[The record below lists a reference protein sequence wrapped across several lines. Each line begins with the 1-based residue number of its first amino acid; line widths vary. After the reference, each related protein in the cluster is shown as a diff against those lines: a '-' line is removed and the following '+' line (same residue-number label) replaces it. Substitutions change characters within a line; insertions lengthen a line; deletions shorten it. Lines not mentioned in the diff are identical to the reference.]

1 MNTNVM
7 FSSATDLW
15 ATPQDFFDKLNAEFH
30 FTLDPCACP
39 DNGMCL
45 PLSNSPS
52 RRPRK
57 GCGIK
62 RSKHFAR
69 IAQFTQ
75 YKQVMGEIAP
85 IAVH

>member
-1 MNTNVM
+1 MTLKHQKDIRLINNCDAIYDEDLLKKAILWY
-7 FSSATDLW
+7 SAT
-15 ATPQDFFDKLNAEFH
+15 PVQQ
-30 FTLDPCACP
+30 
-39 DNGMCL
+39 
-45 PLSNSPS
+45 
-52 RRPRK
+52 